1 MDVAP
6 LILGTTTAM
15 ETTLQAQIWGALT
28 MVSIA
33 DSTDRIQR
41 KQLDYSLPST
51 APHDARRVL
60 KLVQAVALI
69 AANRPTWQSV
79 SAAAF
84 ELQRDHLSE
93 VPELVIRIAQNG
105 HLNDNALESLNSILS
120 QVTSFVQGREGSKWR
135 GIAQYPGTL

>member
-1 MDVAP
+1 
-6 LILGTTTAM
+6 M
-15 ETTLQAQIWGALT
+15 EATEMTLQAQIWGALT
-28 MVSIA
+28 MISIA
-33 DSTDRIQR
+33 DSTDCTQR

-51 APHDARRVL
+51 APNDARRVL
-60 KLVQAVALI
+60 KLVEAVALI

-84 ELQRDHLSE
+84 ELQQDHLSE

-120 QVTSFVQGREGSKWR
+120 QVAAFVQGTEGAKWR
-135 GIAQYPGTL
+135 GKSQYPGSLW